1 MVIFETAENALK
13 YVKQICDKANDLCN
27 SVNVSAMSK
36 DMKNEIDEI
45 KKDIVS
51 FADFCRDV
59 INKSGSY
66 EAPSDWEDQK
76 RYLDKLFKK
85 LTDKM
90 SMINNNTKNVPM
102 NQGR

>member
-1 MVIFETAENALK
+1 MLTEVRKEQIALMDEK
-13 YVKQICDKANDLCN
+13 
-27 SVNVSAMSK
+27 
-36 DMKNEIDEI
+36 KNLQEEKERFEI

-66 EAPSDWEDQK
+66 EAPSDWENQK